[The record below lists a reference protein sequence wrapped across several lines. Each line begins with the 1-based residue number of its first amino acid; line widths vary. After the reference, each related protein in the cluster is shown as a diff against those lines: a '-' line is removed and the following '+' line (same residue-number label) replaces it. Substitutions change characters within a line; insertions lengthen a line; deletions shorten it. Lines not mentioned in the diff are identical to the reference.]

1 MSDAKM
7 FSALFYL
14 LVFASSVVCFYLEEL
29 SLRKNGCRPLA
40 ACLFAA
46 GVLIPSLIAGLRGD
60 NVGRDVLT
68 YVVPNMDDAVV
79 CSSMEEVCEAVEG
92 AWEWAYVGLL
102 YGLSRFFTDA
112 GPLLFSFQLLTVGP
126 IALAAFLMRRQL
138 NPALAM
144 AVYFFCYYNWS
155 FNMMRQFVA
164 VAFVLLGLVLFIR
177 REGRFGGG
185 GLWLGC
191 LAFACL
197 FHKSG
202 VLGVV
207 EVFGLYWICRRY
219 PGFFNWKFWLSLL
232 IALLALFRFLNPILE
247 AASALNSN
255 LRTYAD
261 VFVYGTA
268 DKDWFADPFGA
279 FTLMRWVLDLCL
291 VALPLCLWRF
301 RGADIESGQLEFGTF
316 SKMCIIGW
324 LVFMLIL
331 FGLKTGYGVRL
342 TIYWDAF
349 ILLLLPMALRAVR
362 NKGLASIGVCGFLL
376 LYWFIRSIRLD
387 DDIVVVYSL
396 RI

>member
-14 LVFASSVVCFYLEEL
+14 LVFASSVVCFYLAEL
-29 SLRKNGCRPLA
+29 SLRKNGCRLLA

-126 IALAAFLMRRQL
+126 IALAAFLMRRRL

-177 REGRFGGG
+177 REGRFGRG
-185 GLWLGC
+185 GLGLGC

-219 PGFFNWKFWLSLL
+219 PGFFNWKFCLSLL
-232 IALLALFRFLNPILE
+232 IVLLALFRFLNPILE

-268 DKDWFADPFGA
+268 DKDWFVDPFGSFA
-279 FTLMRWVLDLCL
+279 LTRLLLDCL
-291 VALPLCLWRF
+291 LVSIPLYLWHF
-301 RGADIESGQLEFGTF
+301 REKGESVDRQDGGPFL
-316 SKMCIIGW
+316 KMC
-324 LVFMLIL
+324 MLGLLAYVMTL
-331 FGLKTGYGVRL
+331 FGLRTNYGVRL
-342 TIYWDAF
+342 TIYWDAC
-349 ILLLLPMALRAVR
+349 ILFLLPMSLRIVR
-362 NKGLASIGVCGFLL
+362 NKGLASIGVCGFLF

-387 DDIVVVYSL
+387 EDIVVVYAL